1 MIFLNPIYQF
11 IVEHFATKINHFP
24 LVELIFY
31 SLDKTI
37 FYFLIFVVGYT
48 LYLKIQ
54 RKKQTK
60 THIVIILIMVFY
72 LMLLLSLTVFRGIY
86 FPWDIKFYFYRPL
99 EQINLQVLDE
109 TVKLSF
115 AKSQLDFFYNSF
127 GNILWFMPLGFLM
140 KLLFKKRFSMI
151 RIVLISFLLSLSIEG
166 MQFVLWTGV
175 ADVDDV
181 IFNTIGGFLGSSLAL
196 MFQQIFNNFTKRSD

>member
-24 LVELIFY
+24 LVELVFY

-37 FYFLIFVVGYT
+37 FYFLIFIALYT
-48 LYLKIQ
+48 VYLKLF
-54 RKKQTK
+54 KKK
-60 THIVIILIMVFY
+60 RSKKHITIILILAFY

-86 FPWDIKFYFYRPL
+86 FPSDIKFYFYRPL
-99 EQINLQVLDE
+99 NQINLQILDE
-109 TVKLSF
+109 TMKLSL

-140 KLLFKKRFSMI
+140 KLLSKKKLSILKITIISILFS
-151 RIVLISFLLSLSIEG
+151 VSIEG

-175 ADVDDV
+175 ADIDDV
-181 IFNTIGGFLGSSLAL
+181 IFNTVGGFLGAVVGLI
-196 MFQQIFNNFTKRSD
+196 FQQIFNNFTKRSD